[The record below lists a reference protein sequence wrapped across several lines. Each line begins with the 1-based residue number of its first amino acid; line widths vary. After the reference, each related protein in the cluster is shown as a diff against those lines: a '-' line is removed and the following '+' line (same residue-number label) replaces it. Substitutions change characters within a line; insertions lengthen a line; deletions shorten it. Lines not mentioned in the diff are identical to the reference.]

1 MTVAELLF
9 RMTNMRVLVVG
20 DVCLDRW
27 CQYDPLLSIPSAE
40 TGIPRIAVIETE
52 PTPGAAG
59 TVANNLKALG
69 VKEVAVLSAI
79 GDDGFGYELRQAL
92 SYRQINSDYLVT
104 DPGLNTFT
112 YTKLLNKNTQ
122 VEDLPR
128 VDFVNARNIP
138 TGVEASICDMLDTAS
153 RFDVIC
159 VSDQAETETGGVV
172 TAAVRGRLAR
182 FAAKEDKLVWV
193 DSRRRAELFR
203 RAVIKINTEE
213 AAEVRGRTGAE
224 SFDALR
230 KLTESPALYITH
242 GGNGVEIFNE
252 DGETWV
258 MTQRVPHPVD
268 ICGAGDSFTAG
279 AACALAAGA
288 TAQAAARLGHLV
300 ASVTIMKPGTGV
312 ASPAEVLEAERLVN
326 A

>member
-1 MTVAELLF
+1 MTAAELLAH
-9 RMTNMRVLVVG
+9 MANMRALVVG

-27 CQYDPLLSIPSAE
+27 CQYDPLLGIPSRE
-40 TGIPRIAVIETE
+40 TGIPRIAVVETE
-52 PTPGAAG
+52 RTPGAAG

-69 VKEVAVLSAI
+69 VKEVAVLGAI
-79 GDDGFGYELRQAL
+79 GDDGYGQELRQAL
-92 SYRQINSDYLVT
+92 RSRSISNEYLVSS
-104 DPGLNTFT
+104 PHLNTFT
-112 YTKLLNKNTQ
+112 YTKLLNKNTL

-128 VDFVNARNIP
+128 IDFINAQNVPSEI
-138 TGVEASICDMLDTAS
+138 EAAVCDMLDATS

-172 TAAVRGRLAR
+172 TAAVRERLAR
-182 FAAKEDKLVWV
+182 FASREEKLVWV

-203 RAVIKINTEE
+203 KAVVKINADE
-213 AAEVRGRTGAE
+213 AGDAKGRAGVE
-224 SFDALR
+224 SLSHLR
-230 KLTESPALYITH
+230 QLIQAPALYITH
-242 GGNGVEIFNE
+242 GGNGVEIFN
-252 DGETWV
+252 DTGATWV

-268 ICGAGDSFTAG
+268 VCGAGDSFTAG

-300 ASVTIMKPGTGV
+300 ASVTIMKKGTGT
-312 ASPAEVLEAERLVN
+312 ASPGELIEAERLVN